1 MCCQSLECVHFCSG
15 EMLVQV
21 EHQAV
26 QKWVRVPV
34 TDDCYDYLKFI
45 QEVHAKFNLASGVSV
60 DLKDSSGVDVDADIF
75 DELLR
80 SATVSFKVVTERFV
94 APVDQSEVTDASFSS
109 EDGSFSSVESPS
121 SASSSS
127 TVITENTKAQR
138 RRLVEGPPDS
148 EMAKNIVYVALH
160 QKPGGED
167 VIKEYN
173 KTRSLS
179 DPTRKKLVNIL
190 VADMIE
196 SHGRVPPV
204 NIRITY
210 ALGIVTLF
218 PSLKDNG
225 SPTGYEHYYDPL
237 SGQGYLAYRLKTVQ
251 RNTASDF
258 KRSSKSAH
266 QGGPRTLRETLTSE
280 QLFGD
285 GCKEAMSMM
294 KHSSDQ
300 EVVREKMK
308 ATFKHRQNMLHDL
321 DQSSLILD
329 HFPRFLDTP
338 GLIEQDFIMLF
349 GEDISGKFIA
359 RWPTFYKPRVTTVSK
374 SLRQS
379 AHLDDLLSTQ
389 EESSDY
395 EWDSDLAAILLLVH
409 LLPPTA
415 KGKRQG
421 KISAPQ
427 AADRVIKFMK
437 VGTSMATFLAKV
449 GSAQPFLL
457 CVGEK
462 KSRIQKFYIILDQ
475 KPIPCVAQ
483 TAVAAF
489 DELFKAH
496 FVFAVSY
503 DATLLN
509 FYTFIQ
515 TTVYG
520 IDVATTKESPRVK
533 EIRVRIN
540 NT

>member
-1 MCCQSLECVHFCSG
+1 
-15 EMLVQV
+15 MLVQV

-26 QKWVRVPV
+26 QKWVRVRVPV

-204 NIRITY
+204 NVRITH

-225 SPTGYEHYYDPL
+225 SPTGYVSINL
-237 SGQGYLAYRLKTVQ
+237 
-251 RNTASDF
+251 
-258 KRSSKSAH
+258 
-266 QGGPRTLRETLTSE
+266 
-280 QLFGD
+280 
-285 GCKEAMSMM
+285 
-294 KHSSDQ
+294 Q
-300 EVVREKMK
+300 E
-308 ATFKHRQNMLHDL
+308 
-321 DQSSLILD
+321 
-329 HFPRFLDTP
+329 P
-338 GLIEQDFIMLF
+338 
-349 GEDISGKFIA
+349 
-359 RWPTFYKPRVTTVSK
+359 
-374 SLRQS
+374 
-379 AHLDDLLSTQ
+379 
-389 EESSDY
+389 
-395 EWDSDLAAILLLVH
+395 
-409 LLPPTA
+409 
-415 KGKRQG
+415 
-421 KISAPQ
+421 
-427 AADRVIKFMK
+427 
-437 VGTSMATFLAKV
+437 
-449 GSAQPFLL
+449 
-457 CVGEK
+457 
-462 KSRIQKFYIILDQ
+462 
-475 KPIPCVAQ
+475 
-483 TAVAAF
+483 
-489 DELFKAH
+489 
-496 FVFAVSY
+496 
-503 DATLLN
+503 
-509 FYTFIQ
+509 
-515 TTVYG
+515 
-520 IDVATTKESPRVK
+520 
-533 EIRVRIN
+533 
-540 NT
+540 

>member
-1 MCCQSLECVHFCSG
+1 
-15 EMLVQV
+15 
-21 EHQAV
+21 
-26 QKWVRVPV
+26 
-34 TDDCYDYLKFI
+34 
-45 QEVHAKFNLASGVSV
+45 
-60 DLKDSSGVDVDADIF
+60 
-75 DELLR
+75 
-80 SATVSFKVVTERFV
+80 
-94 APVDQSEVTDASFSS
+94 
-109 EDGSFSSVESPS
+109 
-121 SASSSS
+121 
-127 TVITENTKAQR
+127 
-138 RRLVEGPPDS
+138 
-148 EMAKNIVYVALH
+148 MAKNIVYVALH

-204 NIRITY
+204 NVRITY

-266 QGGPRTLRETLTSE
+266 QGGPRTLRETLTSK

-300 EVVREKMK
+300 EVVKEKMK

-374 SLRQS
+374 SLR
-379 AHLDDLLSTQ
+379 
-389 EESSDY
+389 
-395 EWDSDLAAILLLVH
+395 
-409 LLPPTA
+409 
-415 KGKRQG
+415 
-421 KISAPQ
+421 
-427 AADRVIKFMK
+427 F

-520 IDVATTKESPRVK
+520 IDVATTKES
-533 EIRVRIN
+533 ED
-540 NT
+540 

>member
-1 MCCQSLECVHFCSG
+1 
-15 EMLVQV
+15 MLVQV
-21 EHQAV
+21 EYKGV
-26 QKWVRVPV
+26 QKWVRLPV

-45 QEVHAKFNLASGVSV
+45 QEVHAKFNLTSEVCV
-60 DLKDSSGVDVDADIF
+60 ELKDSSGVDVDPDIF

-80 SATVSFKVVTERFV
+80 SSTVSFKVVTEHTE
-94 APVDQSEVTDASFSS
+94 APVDESEVTDASFSS
-109 EDGSFSSVESPS
+109 EDGSSLS
-121 SASSSS
+121 SASSSA

-138 RRLVEGPPDS
+138 RRLIEGPPDS
-148 EMAKNIVYVALH
+148 KMAKDIVYVALH

-167 VIKEYN
+167 VLKEYN
-173 KTRSLS
+173 KTKSLS

-204 NIRITY
+204 GVRITY

-218 PSLKDNG
+218 PNLKDNA
-225 SPTGYEHYYDPL
+225 SPTGYEHYSDPQ

-251 RNTASDF
+251 RNTASNF
-258 KRSSKSAH
+258 RRTSESAH
-266 QGGPRTLRETLTSE
+266 QCGPKTLRQTETSD

-285 GCKEAMSMM
+285 DCTEAISIM
-294 KHSSDQ
+294 KHSSNP
-300 EVVREKMK
+300 EVIKEKMK
-308 ATFKHRQNMLHDL
+308 ATFQHRQKLLHDL
-321 DQSSLILD
+321 EQSSFILD

-338 GLIEQDFIMLF
+338 GLIEQDFIRLF

-359 RWPTFYKPRVTTVSK
+359 RWPTFYKPRVITVSK

-379 AHLDDLLSTQ
+379 SHLDELLSAQ
-389 EESSDY
+389 EESGEY
-395 EWDSDLAAILLLVH
+395 EWDRDLAAILLLVH

-421 KISAPQ
+421 KISAPE
-427 AADRVIKFMK
+427 AADRVVKFMK
-437 VGTSMATFLAKV
+437 
-449 GSAQPFLL
+449 
-457 CVGEK
+457 
-462 KSRIQKFYIILDQ
+462 
-475 KPIPCVAQ
+475 

-520 IDVATTKESPRVK
+520 IDVATAKESPRVK

-540 NT
+540 NI

>member
-1 MCCQSLECVHFCSG
+1 
-15 EMLVQV
+15 MLVQV
-21 EHQAV
+21 EYQTV

-34 TDDCYDYLKFI
+34 TDDCYDYLKFM
-45 QEVHAKFNLASGVSV
+45 QEVHAKFNLASEICV

-80 SATVSFKVVTERFV
+80 SATVSFKVVTKHFV
-94 APVDQSEVTDASFSS
+94 GVVDESEVTDASFSS
-109 EDGSFSSVESPS
+109 EDGSASSVESPS
-121 SASSSS
+121 SSSSS
-127 TVITENTKAQR
+127 TVITENTRAQR
-138 RRLVEGPPDS
+138 RRLAEGPPDS
-148 EMAKNIVYVALH
+148 KMAKDIVYVALH

-167 VIKEYN
+167 VLKEYN
-173 KTRSLS
+173 KTKSLS
-179 DPTRKKLVNIL
+179 DPTRRKLVNIL

-204 NIRITY
+204 NVRITY

-218 PSLKDNG
+218 PNLKDNC
-225 SPTGYEHYYDPL
+225 SPTGYEHFYDPQ

-251 RNTASDF
+251 RSTASDF
-258 KRSSKSAH
+258 KRSSRSAH
-266 QGGPRTLRETLTSE
+266 EGGPKTQRETSTSE

-285 GCKEAMSMM
+285 GCKEAMSIM
-294 KHSSDQ
+294 KHASDQ
-300 EVVREKMK
+300 DVVKEKMK

-338 GLIEQDFIMLF
+338 GLDFIMLF

-359 RWPTFYKPRVTTVSK
+359 RWPTFYKPKVITVSK

-379 AHLDDLLSTQ
+379 VHLDDLLSAQ

-395 EWDSDLAAILLLVH
+395 EWDSDVAAILLLVH

-415 KGKRQG
+415 KGKKHV
-421 KISAPQ
+421 KIGATE
-427 AADRVIKFMK
+427 AADRVVKFMK
-437 VGTSMATFLAKV
+437 VGTSMATFLGKV

-462 KSRIQKFYIILDQ
+462 KSSIQKFYIILDQ

-496 FVFAVSY
+496 FVFAMSY
-503 DATLLN
+503 DAALLN

-520 IDVATTKESPRVK
+520 IDVTTKESPRVK

>member
-1 MCCQSLECVHFCSG
+1 
-15 EMLVQV
+15 MLVQV
-21 EHQAV
+21 EYNAS
-26 QKWVRVPV
+26 QKWVRVPL
-34 TDDCYDYLKFI
+34 TDDCYDYSKFI
-45 QEVHAKFNLASGVSV
+45 QEVHDKFSLASGVCL

-80 SATVSFKVVTERFV
+80 SSKVSFKVFTEHLV
-94 APVDQSEVTDASFSS
+94 APIDDSDFTDTSFYSD
-109 EDGSFSSVESPS
+109 DGSLTSIESPA

-127 TVITENTKAQR
+127 TIITESTKAQR

-148 EMAKNIVYVALH
+148 KMAKDIVYVALH

-173 KTRSLS
+173 KTKGLS

-196 SHGRVPPV
+196 SHGRIPPV

-210 ALGIVTLF
+210 ALGIVSLF
-218 PSLKDNG
+218 PNLKDSG
-225 SPTGYEHYYDPL
+225 SPTGYEHYYDPR

-258 KRSSKSAH
+258 KSSSKSAH
-266 QGGPRTLRETLTSE
+266 PGGPKNQREALTSE

-285 GCKEAMSMM
+285 ECKEAMSIM
-294 KHSSDQ
+294 KHSSDK
-300 EVVREKMK
+300 EVVKEKMK
-308 ATFKHRQNMLHDL
+308 RTFKHRQNMLRDL
-321 DQSSLILD
+321 EQSSLILD
-329 HFPRFLDTP
+329 HFERFLDTP
-338 GLIEQDFIMLF
+338 GLVEQDFNMLF
-349 GEDISGKFIA
+349 DEDISGKFLA
-359 RWPTFYKPRVTTVSK
+359 KWPTFYKPRVITVSK
-374 SLRQS
+374 SVRQS
-379 AHLDDLLSTQ
+379 AYLDDLLSAQ

-421 KISAPQ
+421 KISTTD
-427 AADRVIKFMK
+427 AADHLFKFMK

-449 GSAQPFLL
+449 GNAQPFLL
-457 CVGEK
+457 CVGEN
-462 KSRIQKFYIILDQ
+462 KSSIQKFYIILDQ
-475 KPIPCVAQ
+475 KPIPCVVQ

-496 FVFAVSY
+496 FVFAASY
-503 DATLLN
+503 DASLLN

-540 NT
+540 NI